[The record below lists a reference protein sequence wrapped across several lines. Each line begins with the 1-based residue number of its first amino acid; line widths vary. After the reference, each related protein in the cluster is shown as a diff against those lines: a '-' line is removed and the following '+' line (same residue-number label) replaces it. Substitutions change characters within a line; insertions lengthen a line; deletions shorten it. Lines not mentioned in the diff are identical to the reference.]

1 MVYQMST
8 LRQQDSTM
16 SDDLNT
22 PLKARGSQIT
32 QLLTVNSRSIV
43 TYTASGLVA
52 FGLLL
57 LVWIVLQADPLG
69 GQPYAIVSL
78 NDPAANAQRAG
89 TAPLSIRQSIAPG
102 DSQPDQSSRVA
113 ATGGTSEIRNNGVT
127 IIRRPG
133 TGSTIRLGPNS
144 DPALTE
150 AGPDGPLPRIAADGR
165 RPSEIYA
172 RPAGLDPVIESPDQ
186 PRIAIL
192 VSGLGISASGTLEAI
207 NSLPGQIS
215 VAFAPYGSDLQ
226 TWVGKARRN
235 GHEVLMQ
242 IPMEPFD
249 YPDNDPGPHT
259 LRVDGD
265 AEANIRRLNW
275 LMSRFTGYVGV
286 TNYMGARF
294 TANSE
299 AFSPILQEFSDR
311 GLLYLDNRSSPR
323 SRHGEIAS
331 GIGLQAGSAD
341 VVIDAVV
348 DRESIDTAL
357 IRLED
362 LALRHGLAVG
372 YASALPI
379 SISRLTEWARQLQ
392 GKGISL
398 IPISA
403 ALAPPAQS

>member
-1 MVYQMST
+1 MVYQMSM
-8 LRQQDSTM
+8 LPEQDNGM

-22 PLKARGSQIT
+22 PLKAPGHRIA
-32 QLLTVNSRSIV
+32 QLLTADNRSIV

-52 FGLLL
+52 FGLLV
-57 LVWIVLQADPLG
+57 LVWIVLQTDPLG

-78 NDPAANAQRAG
+78 NGPAANAQRAD
-89 TAPLSIRQSIAPG
+89 TAPLSMRQSIGPG
-102 DSQPDQSSRVA
+102 DSQPNQRSRIV
-113 ATGGTSEIRNNGVT
+113 ATGGRSEIRNNGVT

-144 DPALTE
+144 DPALIE
-150 AGPDGPLPRIAADGR
+150 AGPEGPLPRIAADGR
-165 RPSEIYA
+165 RPSQVYA

-215 VAFAPYGSDLQ
+215 LAFAPYGSDLQ
-226 TWVGKARRN
+226 NWVAKARRN

-259 LRVDGD
+259 LQVDSGT
-265 AEANIRRLNW
+265 EANIRRLNW

-294 TANSE
+294 TANTE
-299 AFSPILQEFSDR
+299 VFSPILQEFTDR
-311 GLLYLDNRSSPR
+311 GLLYVDDHSSPR
-323 SRHGEIAS
+323 SRHDEIAS
-331 GIGLQAGSAD
+331 QVGLQAGSAD
-341 VVIDAVV
+341 VIIDAVV
-348 DRESIDTAL
+348 DRENIDTAL
-357 IRLED
+357 IRLEN
-362 LALRHGLAVG
+362 LALRHGLAIG
-372 YASALPI
+372 YATALPI

-392 GKGISL
+392 GKGIRL

-403 ALAPPAQS
+403 AVTPPAQS

>member
-1 MVYQMST
+1 MVYQMSM
-8 LRQQDSTM
+8 LRKQDTGM

-22 PLKARGSQIT
+22 PLKAHGRRVA
-32 QLLTVNSRSIV
+32 QLLTGNNRSTV

-52 FGLLL
+52 FGLLV
-57 LVWIVLQADPLG
+57 LVWIILQADPMG

-78 NDPAANAQRAG
+78 NGPAANDERAD

-102 DSQPDQSSRVA
+102 DSQPNQRSRIV
-113 ATGGTSEIRNNGVT
+113 ATGGRSEIRNNGVT

-150 AGPDGPLPRIAADGR
+150 AGPEGPLPRIATDGR
-165 RPSEIYA
+165 RPSQAYA
-172 RPAGLDPVIESPDQ
+172 RPAGLDPIIQNPDQ

-192 VSGLGISASGTLEAI
+192 VSGLGISASGTLDAI
-207 NSLPGQIS
+207 NNLPGQVS
-215 VAFAPYGSDLQ
+215 LAFAPYGSDLQ
-226 TWVGKARRN
+226 NWVAKARRN

-259 LRVDGD
+259 LRVDSD
-265 AEANIRRLNW
+265 AETNIRRLNW

-299 AFSPILQEFSDR
+299 VFSPILQEFSDR
-311 GLLYLDNRSSPR
+311 GLLYLDDHSSAR
-323 SRHGEIAS
+323 SRHEEIAS
-331 GIGLQAGSAD
+331 QIGLQAGSAD
-341 VVIDAVV
+341 VIIDALA
-348 DRESIDTAL
+348 DQENIDTAL
-357 IRLED
+357 LRLEN

-372 YASALPI
+372 YATALPI

-392 GKGISL
+392 GKGINL

-403 ALAPPAQS
+403 AVTPLAQS

>member
-1 MVYQMST
+1 MVYQMSM
-8 LRQQDSTM
+8 LPGHDAAM

-22 PLKARGSQIT
+22 PLKAPGNRVA
-32 QLLTVNSRSIV
+32 QLLAANNRSVV
-43 TYTASGLVA
+43 TYAASGLIA
-52 FGLLL
+52 LGLLV

-78 NDPAANAQRAG
+78 NDPAANARRAD
-89 TAPLSIRQSIAPG
+89 TAPLSMRQSIGPG
-102 DSQPDQSSRVA
+102 DSQPNQGSRIA
-113 ATGGTSEIRNNGVT
+113 ATGGRSEIRNNGVT

-150 AGPDGPLPRIAADGR
+150 AGPKGPLPRIAADGR
-165 RPSEIYA
+165 RPSKVYA

-192 VSGLGISASGTLEAI
+192 VSGLGISASGTLDAI
-207 NSLPGQIS
+207 NNLPGQVS
-215 VAFAPYGSDLQ
+215 LAFAPYGSDLQ
-226 TWVGKARRN
+226 NWVARARRN

-299 AFSPILQEFSDR
+299 AFSPVLQEFSDR
-311 GLLYLDNRSSPR
+311 GLLYLDDSSSPR
-323 SRHGEIAS
+323 SRHDEIAS
-331 GIGLQAGSAD
+331 GIGLEAGSAD
-341 VVIDAVV
+341 VIIDAIV
-348 DRESIDTAL
+348 DRENIDTAL
-357 IRLED
+357 IRLEN

-372 YASALPI
+372 YATALPI
-379 SISRLTEWARQLQ
+379 SISRLTEWAKQLQ

-398 IPISA
+398 IPIST